1 MKPRHRPPAP
11 SSTGWSALR
20 LTARNHTRSSRTSR
34 WPVAESYSTCKR
46 CPAQILWVASRGGK
60 AMPLDAE
67 PVPDGNIWLDHEGF
81 ARYLKK
87 GEVPPEGALRY
98 VSHFSSCPF
107 GPSFRKGK

>member
-1 MKPRHRPPAP
+1 
-11 SSTGWSALR
+11 
-20 LTARNHTRSSRTSR
+20 
-34 WPVAESYSTCKR
+34 
-46 CPAQILWVASRGGK
+46 
-60 AMPLDAE
+60 MPLDAE